1 MFVRIPL
8 FIEFNDRNVLVI
20 GGGGVGTRR
29 ALKFLTAGANVR
41 VLSLEFSDEL
51 LKYAEQGNVELVK
64 GDAGDVELLRR
75 NIEWADLV
83 IIATNNPEINEN
95 ARKIA
100 RNLRKFFNDATNA
113 EETEVVVPFEG
124 EVNGIRI
131 AVTTEGL
138 SGVMARKTINK
149 VIAMLKND
157 EELMKMSNVWYAVKR
172 RIKESINDVRVRL
185 KLYMELDNDEK
196 FNELAKRGDIEE
208 ALEYVMKK
216 IEERERG

>member
-1 MFVRIPL
+1 
-8 FIEFNDRNVLVI
+8 
-20 GGGGVGTRR
+20 
-29 ALKFLTAGANVR
+29 
-41 VLSLEFSDEL
+41 
-51 LKYAEQGNVELVK
+51 
-64 GDAGDVELLRR
+64 
-75 NIEWADLV
+75 
-83 IIATNNPEINEN
+83 
-95 ARKIA
+95 
-100 RNLRKFFNDATNA
+100 
-113 EETEVVVPFEG
+113 
-124 EVNGIRI
+124 
-131 AVTTEGL
+131 
-138 SGVMARKTINK
+138 MARRTINK